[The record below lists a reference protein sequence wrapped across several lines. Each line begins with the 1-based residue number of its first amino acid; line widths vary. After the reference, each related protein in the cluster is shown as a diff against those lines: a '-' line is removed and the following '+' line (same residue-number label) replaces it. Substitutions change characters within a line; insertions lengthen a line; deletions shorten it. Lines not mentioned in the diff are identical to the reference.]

1 MFRWK
6 RRPPP
11 ADPQPS
17 PPPIQDPTPA
27 ADALFEAQRRIW
39 GRDDA
44 LTVVDAGAHH
54 GHTTAQ
60 YLDAFPNC
68 RVIALEPASANHAVA
83 ITALAPY
90 GARVE
95 LLRVG
100 LSDTNSKADLRLT
113 SHSGAHS
120 LLEVGDMRFYDEPVD
135 ILPPELIETV
145 TLDRLCEDR
154 GIDTL
159 DILKMDIQ
167 GGELMALKG
176 AETML
181 ARGAIRLIV
190 LEVLFQALYKDQPM
204 FWDLADYLRAHKY
217 ALQGIY
223 QPRHHDQ
230 NHALLCWADAI
241 FAAPGM
247 TAIPGDSV

>member
-11 ADPQPS
+11 ADPRPLPPS
-17 PPPIQDPTPA
+17 VEGTTSA
-27 ADALFEAQRRIW
+27 ADSLFEAQRRIW

-54 GHTTAQ
+54 GHTTLQ

-83 ITALAPY
+83 ATALAPY

-95 LLRVG
+95 LLQVG
-100 LSDTNSKADLRLT
+100 LSDTSSTADLRLT

-135 ILPPELIETV
+135 ILPPEPIETV
-145 TLDRLCEDR
+145 TLDHLCKQR
-154 GIDTL
+154 SIDTL

-176 AETML
+176 AQTML

-190 LEVLFQALYKDQPM
+190 LEVLFQPLYKDQPM
-204 FWDLADYLRAHKY
+204 FWDLADYLRTHRY

-223 QPRHHDQ
+223 QLRHHSQ

-241 FAAPGM
+241 FAGPGM
-247 TAIPGDSV
+247 TTIPGNPV

>member
-1 MFRWK
+1 LPLPPSVQE
-6 RRPPP
+6 PPP
-11 ADPQPS
+11 A
-17 PPPIQDPTPA
+17 
-27 ADALFEAQRRIW
+27 ADDLFEAQRRIW
-39 GRDDA
+39 RREDA

-54 GHTTAQ
+54 GHTTVQ

-83 ITALAPY
+83 AAALAPY
-90 GARVE
+90 GDRVE
-95 LLRVG
+95 LLPFG

-135 ILPPELIETV
+135 VLPPERIETV

-154 GIDTL
+154 GLSTL

-176 AETML
+176 ARAL
-181 ARGAIRLIV
+181 LGRGAIRLIV
-190 LEVLFQALYKDQPM
+190 LEVLFQALYKHQPM
-204 FWDLADYLRAHKY
+204 FWDLADHLRGYGY

-223 QPRHHDQ
+223 QLRHHAQ
-230 NHALLCWADAI
+230 NPSLLCWADAI

-247 TAIPGDSV
+247 TTIPGD

>member
-1 MFRWK
+1 MFKWN

-11 ADPQPS
+11 VEPS
-17 PPPIQDPTPA
+17 PPPPPVQEPPPA
-27 ADALFEAQRRIW
+27 ADDLFEAQRRIL
-39 GRDDA
+39 GRDEA
-44 LTVVDAGAHH
+44 LTVVDAGAQH
-54 GHTTAQ
+54 GHTTLQ

-83 ITALAPY
+83 LAALASY
-90 GARVE
+90 GDRVE
-95 LLRVG
+95 LLPIG
-100 LSDTNSKADLRLT
+100 LSDANASADLRLT

-120 LLEVGDMRFYDEPVD
+120 LLEVGDVRFYDEPVD
-135 ILPPELIETV
+135 VLPPERIETV
-145 TLDRLCEDR
+145 TLDRLCKDR

-181 ARGAIRLIV
+181 VRGAIRLIV
-190 LEVLFQALYKDQPM
+190 LEVLFQPLYKDQPM
-204 FWDLADYLRAHKY
+204 FWDLADHLHRYGY

-223 QPRHHDQ
+223 QLRHHDQ
-230 NHALLCWADAI
+230 NPALLCWADAI

-247 TAIPGDSV
+247 STIPGESF

>member
-11 ADPQPS
+11 ADPQPL
-17 PPPIQDPTPA
+17 PPPVQEPTPA
-27 ADALFEAQRRIW
+27 ADDLFEAQRRIW
-39 GRDDA
+39 SRDDA

-54 GHTTAQ
+54 GHTTLQ

-83 ITALAPY
+83 AAALAPH

-95 LLRVG
+95 LLQVG

-135 ILPPELIETV
+135 VLPPELIETV
-145 TLDRLCEDR
+145 TLDRLCKQR
-154 GIDTL
+154 SIDTL

-176 AETML
+176 AGTML

-190 LEVLFQALYKDQPM
+190 LEVLFQPLYKDQPM
-204 FWDLADYLRAHKY
+204 FWDLADYLRTHQY

-223 QPRHHDQ
+223 QPRHHSQ

-247 TAIPGDSV
+247 TTIPGNTV